1 MSSHEKVELK
11 SAFYEE
17 IGLHQADS
25 KQLKAR
31 PMIRMPLNGSGH
43 CLEAQAQQLE
53 LEPLAWIC
61 TILS

>member
-17 IGLHQADS
+17 IGFHQDDS

-31 PMIRMPLNGSGH
+31 PMIRMPLNGSEL
-43 CLEAQAQQLE
+43 CLKAQA
-53 LEPLAWIC
+53 P
-61 TILS
+61 